1 MKEDE
6 LSLSVSVHQRSPT
19 PDRFGGLLLSSPG
32 SLHSSPLGP
41 TVIVMETETDTEG
54 SETSDSTSLSTV
66 SSYQSLQSLL
76 GSLGSLDS
84 LTASEPDQ
92 GGYEA
97 DISSNEDECS
107 L

>member
-41 TVIVMETETDTEG
+41 TVIVMETKTDSEG
-54 SETSDSTSLSTV
+54 SEASDSTSLSTV
-66 SSYQSLQSLL
+66 SSYQSFL

-84 LTASEPDQ
+84 LTTAEPDHR
-92 GGYEA
+92 GYEA

>member
-41 TVIVMETETDTEG
+41 TVIVMETETDTV

-97 DISSNEDECS
+97 DISSNEDVFCD
-107 L
+107 